1 MIKENIACRTY
12 LRFKNNFVFSGITS
26 MLNNFDGA
34 KMVEL
39 DIRMTWSI
47 TDDEINLKKTVVNR
61 KLSS

>member
-1 MIKENIACRTY
+1 
-12 LRFKNNFVFSGITS
+12 

-61 KLSS
+61 KLSSYVCL